1 MSDISESCPRDR
13 HDVVIID
20 DDPAVRGLLQD
31 CLQVHGFAVR
41 AAADGVHGLAL
52 VDEQRPVCVVL
63 DVMMPQLDG
72 HSVLRL
78 LRERHGFSLPVIM
91 LTAASDDDQ
100 AWQAWA
106 GGVDCFMAK
115 PFDMDTLL
123 RRIHALSPP
132 ADDDAAEVS
141 ADPGC

>member
-1 MSDISESCPRDR
+1 MSDITERPPRGR
-13 HDVVIID
+13 YDVVIID
-20 DDPAVRGLLQD
+20 DDPGVRGLLQD
-31 CLQVHGFAVR
+31 CLQLDGFAVR
-41 AAADGVHGLAL
+41 AAEDGTLGLAL
-52 VDEQRPVCVVL
+52 VDEQRPACVVL

-78 LRERHGFSLPVIM
+78 LRERHGFTLPVIM

-100 AWQAWA
+100 AWLAWA

-123 RRIHALSPP
+123 RRIHALSAP
-132 ADDDAAEVS
+132 AEDDDAQVCTDA
-141 ADPGC
+141 A